1 MQVLHPAGKGHLHL
15 HKACKQR
22 ESWRGLKCPGRWMC
36 WLQRKYNDPATINTS
51 WQLGMFKVRG
61 PNISS
66 IALPL
71 FLQNQGLWLA
81 VLSVNSSLWTASHSA
96 WTFFGLASLLRDAV
110 INIWTTVE
118 SAVFPVTVVV
128 CTELNWEIHDIYT
141 VLICWNSKLNITIIL
156 NNRGRRTCRN
166 RKTRQK
172 AHAGNTGGNANNTS
186 TDYIQQKTGSKNW
199 NSATL
204 QIVTGRTVKSR
215 LEQRLKIL
223 TKPQM
228 ST

>member
-1 MQVLHPAGKGHLHL
+1 MQVLHPAGKGNVHL

-22 ESWRGLKCPGRWMC
+22 ESWRALKCHGRWMY
-36 WLQRKYNDPATINTS
+36 WLQIKHNDPATINTS

-66 IALPL
+66 TALPL

-81 VLSVNSSLWTASHSA
+81 VLSVNSSLWTASHLA
-96 WTFFGLASLLRDAV
+96 RTFFGLASLLRDAV

-118 SAVFPVTVVV
+118 SAVFPMTVVV

-156 NNRGRRTCRN
+156 NNRGRRTGRN
-166 RKTRQK
+166 RETRQK
-172 AHAGNTGGNANNTS
+172 TAHAGNTGGNANNTS
-186 TDYIQQKTGSKNW
+186 IDYIQQKNRVKKLKLCNTTNSHGKN
-199 NSATL
+199 S
-204 QIVTGRTVKSR
+204 
-215 LEQRLKIL
+215 
-223 TKPQM
+223 
-228 ST
+228 